1 MSTKTEAQLA
11 TAVLRELTVVDASE
25 DPTGSD
31 DALWVIG
38 VYEDKFAEW
47 ASPGLELTYW
57 SMTTIPAAI
66 FNIIRD
72 LIINEVVGTF
82 GNPQP
87 PAAKQQQEEYLL
99 GKLRRHVSTE
109 SSGQPVQADYF

>member
-31 DALWVIG
+31 DALYVIS
-38 VYEDKFAEW
+38 VYEDKYAEW

-66 FNIIRD
+66 FNTIRD
-72 LIINEVVGTF
+72 LIINEVAGTF

-99 GKLRRHVSTE
+99 MKLRRHVAVGP
-109 SSGQPVQADYF
+109 SGVPLAADYF